1 MKSRI
6 GPEQA
11 ITATAHKLA
20 RIIYHMVTTGE
31 AYDESVFAKAQ
42 QKFRRNQE
50 SKLRANAKRL
60 GFKLIP
66 LEEAA

>member
-1 MKSRI
+1 
-6 GPEQA
+6 
-11 ITATAHKLA
+11 
-20 RIIYHMVTTGE
+20 MVTTGE